1 MVLKRADKMEA
12 LSRMMEDSE
21 KSGSSYLD
29 RFEVEVPDGMNTPAV
44 LEICRMIQ
52 EPMSFENQVRLAK
65 ICLAGKNVTVTCPNG
80 ERESFCISSADAGLE
95 GIPLFEKE
103 PAALIAIADAVQGYL
118 LKKYLRPSRGNGA
131 PETARN

>member
-1 MVLKRADKMEA
+1 MELTRTDRMEA
-12 LSRMMEDSE
+12 LSLMMEDSE
-21 KSGSSYLD
+21 KSGKSYLD
-29 RFEVEVPDGMNTPAV
+29 RFKIEVPDGMNTASV
-44 LEICRMIQ
+44 MEICRMIQ
-52 EPMSFENQVRLAK
+52 EPMSFEKQVKLAK

-80 ERESFCISSADAGLE
+80 DKESFCLGSADAGLE

-131 PETARN
+131 LEK